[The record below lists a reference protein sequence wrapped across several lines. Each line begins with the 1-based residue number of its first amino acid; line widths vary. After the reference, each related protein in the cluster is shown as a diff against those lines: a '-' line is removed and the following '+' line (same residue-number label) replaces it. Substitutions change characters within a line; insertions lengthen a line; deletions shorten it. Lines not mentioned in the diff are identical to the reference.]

1 MNPSPGISSK
11 TSTDQV
17 VSYLPSDL
25 LDKEERPHLE
35 LTQEF
40 QSLDSTY
47 RDIVIPSHLDTRHN
61 RSSSTKSMVPPPHEM
76 DLKFFASG
84 QRMEHGQCSGQ
95 GDITN

>member
-1 MNPSPGISSK
+1 MHSIIGPVWGFLRYLIVRSFKVSGAAPG
-11 TSTDQV
+11 T
-17 VSYLPSDL
+17 
-25 LDKEERPHLE
+25 EA
-35 LTQEF
+35 
-40 QSLDSTY
+40 
-47 RDIVIPSHLDTRHN
+47 DTRHN